1 MHRSPETLAR
11 LKAEFLKEAEEA
23 FEGLFAEERQEQLIT
38 FDQREERVLDLSRR
52 LGSRMLAEHA
62 ATDAKAAPAGGVS
75 CPKCGRPAKPD
86 GPGESRELRTTAGEV
101 GFERSPYLCKRCRIR
116 FFPAGLGAGPGD

>member
-11 LKAEFLKEAEEA
+11 LKAEFLKEAGEA
-23 FEGLFAEERQEQLIT
+23 FEELFAEDQQEQLIT
-38 FDQREERVLDLSRR
+38 FDRREEQVLDLSRR

-86 GPGESRELRTTAGEV
+86 GASEERRLRTMTGEV
-101 GFERSPYLCKRCRIR
+101 GFERSPYFCKRCRIR
-116 FFPAGLGAGPGD
+116 FSPAGLGSGPGD